1 MSPGDITDYG
11 HLPMENR
18 NRIITLISP
27 SAVFLVVL
35 FLLPLGIM
43 ALYSFRAGAFG
54 PESQVF
60 TLEHYREFG
69 RNDTFHRLLGRS
81 VWLSFR
87 VSLLAIFLAYPVA
100 YFLVFRTG
108 ELRLFLLTIIIV
120 PAWVSYLLRVLS
132 WKVILGGN
140 GVLASFLE
148 WIGFQPSGPILIYS
162 PEAVIVTLVYVWIP
176 FVALPIF
183 AALERIDRS
192 LLEAAADLGCGRFE
206 AFLRVTLPLSL
217 PGVVAGFLF
226 VFIPTVGEYV
236 TPALVGGPDGI
247 MFGNLIFSQFLRG
260 LNWPLGS
267 LMSLAMLVLILV
279 PLFLVGRFVRFSDLA
294 GI

>member
-1 MSPGDITDYG
+1 
-11 HLPMENR
+11 MENR
-18 NRIITLISP
+18 NRIIALISP

-43 ALYSFRAGAFG
+43 ALYTFRAGTFG
-54 PESQVF
+54 EASQVF
-60 TLEHYREFG
+60 TLDHYREFAA
-69 RNDTFHRLLGRS
+69 NTTFQRLLWRS
-81 VWLSFR
+81 TVLSFR
-87 VSLLAIFLAYPVA
+87 ISLFTIILAYPVA

-140 GVLASFLE
+140 GVLASLLQS
-148 WIGFQPSGPILIYS
+148 IGFEPSGPILIYS
-162 PEAVIVTLVYVWIP
+162 TNAVVVTLVYVWIP

-192 LLEAAADLGCGRFE
+192 LLEAAADLGCGKVE

-236 TPALVGGPDGI
+236 TPALVGGPSGI
-247 MFGNLIFSQFLRG
+247 MFGNMIFDQFLRG

-279 PLFLVGRFVRFSDLA
+279 PLFIVGRFVRLSDLA

>member
-1 MSPGDITDYG
+1 
-11 HLPMENR
+11 MENR
-18 NRIITLISP
+18 NRIIALISP
-27 SAVFLVVL
+27 SAVFLLLL

-43 ALYSFRAGAFG
+43 AVYTFRAGTFG
-54 PESQVF
+54 EQSQVF
-60 TLEHYREFG
+60 TLDHYREFAA
-69 RNDTFHRLLGRS
+69 NATFQRLLWRS
-81 VWLSFR
+81 TVLSFR
-87 VSLLAIFLAYPVA
+87 ISLFTIILAYPVA

-108 ELRLFLLTIIIV
+108 ERRLFLLTLLIV

-140 GVLASFLE
+140 GVLSSFLQS
-148 WIGFQPSGPILIYS
+148 IGFEPSGPILIYS
-162 PEAVIVTLVYVWIP
+162 TNAVIVTLVYVWIP

-192 LLEAAADLGCGRFE
+192 LLEAAADLGCGKVE

-236 TPALVGGPDGI
+236 TPSLVGGPSGI
-247 MFGNLIFSQFLRG
+247 MFGNMIFDQFLRG

-279 PLFLVGRFVRFSDLA
+279 PLLLVGRFVRLSDLA

>member
-1 MSPGDITDYG
+1 
-11 HLPMENR
+11 MENR
-18 NRIITLISP
+18 NRIIALISP
-27 SAVFLVVL
+27 SAVFLLVL
-35 FLLPLGIM
+35 FLLPIGIM
-43 ALYSFRAGAFG
+43 AIYTFRAGTFG
-54 PESQVF
+54 EQSQVF
-60 TLEHYREFG
+60 TFDHYREFAANG
-69 RNDTFHRLLGRS
+69 TFQRLLWRS
-81 VWLSFR
+81 TLLSFR
-87 VSLLAIFLAYPVA
+87 ISLFTVLLAYPVA

-140 GVLASFLE
+140 GVLASFLQS
-148 WIGFQPSGPILIYS
+148 IGFEPSGPILIYS
-162 PEAVIVTLVYVWIP
+162 TNAVIVTLVYVWIP

-183 AALERIDRS
+183 ATLERIDRS
-192 LLEAAADLGCGRFE
+192 LLEAAADLGCGKFE

-217 PGVVAGFLF
+217 PGVIAGFLF

-236 TPALVGGPDGI
+236 TPSLVGGPSGI
-247 MFGNLIFSQFLRG
+247 MYGNMIFDQFLRG

-279 PLFLVGRFVRFSDLA
+279 PLFLVGRFVRLSDLA